1 MNLSLFSHRQF
12 AMGSVVAFIYGTALF
27 GSTYQLPVFM
37 QLGLELSASHVGT
50 LMLPAGFVLA
60 ATIAMVGRLA
70 DRQPTHLLVS
80 TGLGLLALS
89 FGLMVFV
96 GLGSSLWMLVAF
108 AILGRIGLGFI
119 LPSLN
124 LGSMRPL
131 DKSLISQGSS
141 AIGFLRMLGGA
152 AGVSH
157 HGVTSRPLARVL
169 WTLGPATTTAVVH

>member
-1 MNLSLFSHRQF
+1 
-12 AMGSVVAFIYGTALF
+12 
-27 GSTYQLPVFM
+27 
-37 QLGLELSASHVGT
+37 
-50 LMLPAGFVLA
+50 
-60 ATIAMVGRLA
+60 
-70 DRQPTHLLVS
+70 
-80 TGLGLLALS
+80 
-89 FGLMVFV
+89 MVFV

-152 AGVSH
+152 AGVSLCGIVLEWRLGA
-157 HGVTSRPLARVL
+157 HGASLTAGASNPARIAAFGETFLMLTFLCGLALVAAWQLREARPD
-169 WTLGPATTTAVVH
+169 